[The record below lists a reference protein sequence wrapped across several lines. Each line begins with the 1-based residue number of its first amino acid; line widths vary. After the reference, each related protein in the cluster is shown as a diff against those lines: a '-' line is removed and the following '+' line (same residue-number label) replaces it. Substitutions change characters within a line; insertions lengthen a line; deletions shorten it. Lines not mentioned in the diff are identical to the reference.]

1 MNKKTTAKRSRVVA
15 EDVVVGNVDGER
27 RGGRRTSVVIGIGA
41 GCVCGQTKR
50 LDEAYAVQ

>member
-1 MNKKTTAKRSRVVA
+1 MVGKAA
-15 EDVVVGNVDGER
+15 VVGNVDGER

-50 LDEAYAVQ
+50 LDEAYAVR